1 MSSVCTSK
9 PAGARLEFPGCLTPK
24 PFPLALPSAAF
35 LGGGAH
41 RDCVIW
47 EAFLEEA
54 GLNGELG
61 GKGVLSSTTRE
72 A

>member
-9 PAGARLEFPGCLTPK
+9 PAGAGLEFPGYLTPK
-24 PFPLALPSAAF
+24 PFLLALPSAAF

-41 RDCVIW
+41 RDWCN
-47 EAFLEEA
+47 LT
-54 GLNGELG
+54 ELG
-61 GKGVLSSTTRE
+61 GKGVLSSTTHE